1 MSIKYASIS
10 VKYVLKYFS
19 RYATAFRY
27 TVPMRIGMIG
37 LGKMGGN
44 MAQRLVEGGHEV
56 VGYDAHAPDPARV
69 KEMRASMAPDLAGL
83 VAALPAPRA
92 VWIMVPAGKP
102 TQDTVDALAKLL
114 SPGDLIIDGGNSR
127 FTDDIARAEALKPKG
142 IHYMDAGTSGGIWGL
157 KLGYC
162 LMVGG
167 EVEDFKRVESIFK
180 TLAPPDGYLHCG
192 AVGSGHFVKMV
203 HNGIEYAMMQ
213 GYAEGFEIMQASR
226 YPLDLGAIANLWM
239 QGSVVRSWLLELTA
253 SALKQNPGLEGLQPW
268 VEDSGEGRWTVEESI
283 NTAVP
288 APVIGLSL
296 MMRFRSRQENSFGA
310 RMLAAMRQQ
319 FGGHAVK
326 KK

>member
-1 MSIKYASIS
+1 
-10 VKYVLKYFS
+10 
-19 RYATAFRY
+19 
-27 TVPMRIGMIG
+27 
-37 LGKMGGN
+37 MGGN
-44 MAQRLVEGGHEV
+44 MATRLTQGGHEV
-56 VGYDAHAPDPARV
+56 VGFDRGSTTPERAT
-69 KEMRASMAPDLAGL
+69 EMGISVAANLSGL
-83 VAALPAPRA
+83 VEKLQPPRV

-114 SPGDLIIDGGNSR
+114 SPGDLIIDGGNTR
-127 FTDDIARAEALKPKG
+127 FTDDIARAETLKPAG

-157 KLGYC
+157 KVGYC
-162 LMVGG
+162 LMAGG
-167 EVEDFKRVESIFK
+167 ERADFDRVEPILK
-180 TLAPPDGYLHCG
+180 TLAPPDGYLFCG
-192 AVGSGHFVKMV
+192 PVGSGHFVKMV

-213 GYAEGFEIMQASR
+213 AYAEGFEIMQASR
-226 YPLDLGAIANLWM
+226 YPLDLGKIAHLWN

-253 SALKQNPGLEGLQPW
+253 SALAADPGLEKLAPY

-288 APVIGLSL
+288 APTIALSL

-326 KK
+326 PK

>member
-1 MSIKYASIS
+1 
-10 VKYVLKYFS
+10 
-19 RYATAFRY
+19 
-27 TVPMRIGMIG
+27 MRIGMIG

-44 MAQRLVEGGHEV
+44 MAQRLTLGGHEV
-56 VGYDAHAPDPARV
+56 IGYDAHPPDAARV
-69 KEMRASMAPDLAGL
+69 QEMHALLVADLAGL
-83 VAALPAPRA
+83 VAQLQAPRT
-92 VWIMVPAGKP
+92 VWVMVPAGKP

-114 SPGDLIIDGGNSR
+114 SPGDLIIDGGNTR
-127 FTDDIARAEALKPKG
+127 FTDDIARAAALEPKG

-157 KLGYC
+157 KVGYC

-167 EVEDFKRVESIFK
+167 QPDDFRRVEPILK
-180 TLAPPDGYLHCG
+180 TLAPPDGYLYCG

-226 YPLDLGAIANLWM
+226 YKLDLAAIANLWN

-253 SALKQNPGLEGLQPW
+253 RALDQDPGLDHLQAW

-326 KK
+326 PK

>member
-1 MSIKYASIS
+1 
-10 VKYVLKYFS
+10 
-19 RYATAFRY
+19 
-27 TVPMRIGMIG
+27 MRIGMIG

-44 MAQRLVEGGHEV
+44 MAQRLTQGGHEV
-56 VGYDAHAPDPARV
+56 IGFDSYPPDAARV
-69 KEMRASMAPDLAGL
+69 KEMKATLVADLAGL
-83 VAALPAPRA
+83 VAQLSAPRT
-92 VWIMVPAGKP
+92 VWIMVPSGKP
-102 TQDTVDALAKLL
+102 TQETVDALAKLL

-127 FTDDIARAEALKPKG
+127 FTDDITRAEVLKPKG

-157 KLGYC
+157 KVGYC

-167 EVEDFKRVESIFK
+167 QKEDFQRVEPILK
-180 TLAPPDGYLHCG
+180 TLAPPDGYLYCG
-192 AVGSGHFVKMV
+192 EVGSGHFVKMV

-226 YPLDLGAIANLWM
+226 YPLDLGAIARLWM
-239 QGSVVRSWLLELTA
+239 QGSVVRSWLLDLTA
-253 SALKQNPGLEGLQPW
+253 KALEKDPGLEHLQPW

-326 KK
+326 PK

>member
-1 MSIKYASIS
+1 
-10 VKYVLKYFS
+10 
-19 RYATAFRY
+19 
-27 TVPMRIGMIG
+27 MIG

-44 MAQRLVEGGHEV
+44 MAQRLTQGGHEV
-56 VGYDAHAPDPARV
+56 IGYDAHPPDPERV
-69 KEMRASMAPDLAGL
+69 QEMKTTLAKDLAGM
-83 VAALPAPRA
+83 VAQLQAPRT

-102 TQDTVDALAKLL
+102 TQDTVDALAQLL
-114 SPGDLIIDGGNSR
+114 SPGDLIIDGGNTR
-127 FTDDIARAEALKPKG
+127 FTDDIARAEGLVPKG

-157 KLGYC
+157 QVGYC

-167 EVEDFKRVESIFK
+167 QKEDFQRVEPVLK
-180 TLAPPDGYLHCG
+180 TLAPPDGYMYCG
-192 AVGSGHFVKMV
+192 GVGSGHFVKMV

-226 YPLDLGAIANLWM
+226 YKLDLAGIAKLWG

-253 SALKQNPGLEGLQPW
+253 SALDKDPGLEHLQPW

-296 MMRFRSRQENSFGA
+296 MMRFRSRQDNSFGA

-326 KK
+326 PK

>member
-1 MSIKYASIS
+1 
-10 VKYVLKYFS
+10 
-19 RYATAFRY
+19 
-27 TVPMRIGMIG
+27 MIG

-44 MAQRLVEGGHEV
+44 MAQRLTMGGHEV
-56 VGYDAHAPDPARV
+56 VGYDPHPPDAARIQEMKATLATDLGALV
-69 KEMRASMAPDLAGL
+69 KQ
-83 VAALPAPRA
+83 LPTPRT
-92 VWIMVPAGKP
+92 VWVMVPAGKP

-114 SPGDLIIDGGNSR
+114 SSGDLIIDGGNTR
-127 FTDDIARAEALKPKG
+127 FTDDIARAAVLEPRG

-157 KLGYC
+157 KVGYC

-167 EVEDFKRVESIFK
+167 REDDFQRVEPILK
-180 TLAPPDGYLHCG
+180 TLAPPDGYLYCG
-192 AVGSGHFVKMV
+192 PVGSGHYVKMV
-203 HNGIEYAMMQ
+203 HNGIEYAVMQ
-213 GYAEGFEIMQASR
+213 SYAEGFEIMKASR
-226 YPLDLGAIANLWM
+226 FQLDLGAIANLWN

-253 SALKQNPGLEGLQPW
+253 LALKQDPGLQHLQPW

-296 MMRFRSRQENSFGA
+296 MMRFRSRQDNSFGA

-326 KK
+326 PK

>member
-1 MSIKYASIS
+1 
-10 VKYVLKYFS
+10 
-19 RYATAFRY
+19 
-27 TVPMRIGMIG
+27 MRIGMIG

-44 MAQRLVEGGHEV
+44 MAQRLTMGGHEV
-56 VGYDAHAPDPARV
+56 IGYDAHPPDAARV
-69 KEMRASMAPDLAGL
+69 QEMHALMAADLAGL
-83 VAALPAPRA
+83 VAQLPAPRT

-114 SPGDLIIDGGNSR
+114 SPGDLIIDGGNTR
-127 FTDDIARAEALKPKG
+127 FTDDIARAAALEPKG

-157 KLGYC
+157 KVGYC

-167 EVEDFKRVESIFK
+167 QPDDFRRVEPILK
-180 TLAPPDGYLHCG
+180 TLAPPDGYLYCG

-213 GYAEGFEIMQASR
+213 GYAEGFEIMKASR
-226 YPLDLGAIANLWM
+226 FPLDLAAIANLWN

-253 SALKQNPGLEGLQPW
+253 RALDQDPGLEHLQAW

-296 MMRFRSRQENSFGA
+296 MMRFRSRQDNSFGA

-326 KK
+326 PK

>member
-1 MSIKYASIS
+1 
-10 VKYVLKYFS
+10 
-19 RYATAFRY
+19 
-27 TVPMRIGMIG
+27 
-37 LGKMGGN
+37 
-44 MAQRLVEGGHEV
+44 MAQRLTLGGHEV
-56 VGYDAHAPDPARV
+56 IGYDAHPPDAARV
-69 KEMRASMAPDLAGL
+69 QEMHALLVADLAGL
-83 VAALPAPRA
+83 VAQLQAPRT
-92 VWIMVPAGKP
+92 VWVMVPAGKP

-114 SPGDLIIDGGNSR
+114 SPGDLIIDGGNTR
-127 FTDDIARAEALKPKG
+127 FTDDIARAAALEPKG

-157 KLGYC
+157 KVGYC

-167 EVEDFKRVESIFK
+167 QPDDFRRVEPILK
-180 TLAPPDGYLHCG
+180 TLAPPDGYLYCG

-226 YPLDLGAIANLWM
+226 YKLDLAAIANLWN

-253 SALKQNPGLEGLQPW
+253 RALDQDPGLDHLQAW

-326 KK
+326 PK

>member
-1 MSIKYASIS
+1 
-10 VKYVLKYFS
+10 
-19 RYATAFRY
+19 
-27 TVPMRIGMIG
+27 
-37 LGKMGGN
+37 MGGN
-44 MAQRLVEGGHEV
+44 MTQRLTLGGHEV
-56 VGYDAHAPDPARV
+56 IGYDAHPPDAARV
-69 KEMRASMAPDLAGL
+69 QEMHASLAPDLAGL
-83 VAALPAPRA
+83 VAQLPAPRT

-114 SPGDLIIDGGNSR
+114 APGDLIIDGGNTR
-127 FTDDIARAEALKPKG
+127 YTDDIARAAALEPKG
-142 IHYMDAGTSGGIWGL
+142 IRYMDAGTSGGIWGL
-157 KLGYC
+157 KVGYC

-167 EVEDFKRVESIFK
+167 QPDDFRRVEPILK
-180 TLAPPDGYLHCG
+180 TLAPPDGYLYCG
-192 AVGSGHFVKMV
+192 TVGSGHFVKMV

-226 YPLDLGAIANLWM
+226 YKLDLGAIANLWM

-253 SALKQNPGLEGLQPW
+253 TALKQNPGLEHLQPW

-326 KK
+326 PK

>member
-1 MSIKYASIS
+1 
-10 VKYVLKYFS
+10 
-19 RYATAFRY
+19 
-27 TVPMRIGMIG
+27 MRIGMIG

-44 MAQRLVEGGHEV
+44 MATRLTQGGHEV
-56 VGYDAHAPDPARV
+56 VGFDPGVTPDRARGMGIQMV
-69 KEMRASMAPDLAGL
+69 KDLAGL
-83 VAALPAPRA
+83 VGELQAPRA
-92 VWIMVPAGKP
+92 VWVMVPAGKP

-114 SPGDLIIDGGNSR
+114 SASDLIIDGGNTR
-127 FTDDIARAEALKPKG
+127 YTDDIARAEALKPSG

-157 KLGYC
+157 KVGYC

-167 EVEDFKRVESIFK
+167 DPADFARVEPILK
-180 TLAPPDGYLHCG
+180 TLAPPDGLLHCG
-192 AVGSGHFVKMV
+192 PVGSGHFVKMV

-213 GYAEGFEIMQASR
+213 SYAEGFEIMQASR
-226 YPLDLGAIANLWM
+226 YNLDLSKIAHLWN

-253 SALKQNPGLEGLQPW
+253 AALVQNPGLEGLAPY

-288 APVIGLSL
+288 APLIALSL
-296 MMRFRSRQENSFGA
+296 QMRFRSRQDNSFGA

-326 KK
+326 AK